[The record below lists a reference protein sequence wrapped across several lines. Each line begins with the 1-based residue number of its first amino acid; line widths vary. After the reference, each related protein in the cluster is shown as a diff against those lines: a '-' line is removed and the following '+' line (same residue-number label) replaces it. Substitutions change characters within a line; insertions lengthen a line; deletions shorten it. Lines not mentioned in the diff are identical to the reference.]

1 LKNKLL
7 YWSPRILSLLF
18 VAFLSLFA
26 LDVVGQY
33 QGLALVLALGMHL
46 LIPIGLLVVVI
57 AAWKWDLIGA
67 VTFFAFALYYVWIV
81 GLGRDWSW
89 YASIS
94 LPAVIVG
101 SLFLLNWLH
110 KRE

>member
-1 LKNKLL
+1 MKNKFL

-18 VAFLSLFA
+18 VAFLSVFA
-26 LDVVGQY
+26 LDVFGQY
-33 QGLALVLALGMHL
+33 QGLALWLALAVHL
-46 LIPIGLLVVVI
+46 WLPIGLLIVVI
-57 AAWKWDLIGA
+57 AAWKWDLVGA
-67 VTFFAFALYYVWIV
+67 IVFFAFALYYVWIV

-94 LPAVIVG
+94 LPAAIIG
-101 SLFLLNWLH
+101 ILFLLNWLY